1 MSQLSSPRKRGPITT
16 GQSAMPYHVYILA
29 SRRHGT
35 LYIGVTNNLRTR
47 LEQHRLGLGSA
58 FVRKYSVHRLVY
70 VETYERAEEAIAREK
85 QLKKW
90 NRDWKIQLIEKD
102 NLEWRGSLGSDHLMV
117 RGLWVPASAGTT
129 TP

>member
-47 LEQHRLGLGSA
+47 IEQHRLGLGSA
-58 FVRKYSVHRLVY
+58 FVRKYGVHRLVY
-70 VETYERAEEAIAREK
+70 VETYERAEDAIAREK

-102 NLEWRGSLGSDHLMV
+102 NLEWRDLSDLI
-117 RGLWVPASAGTT
+117 T
-129 TP
+129 

>member
-1 MSQLSSPRKRGPITT
+1 
-16 GQSAMPYHVYILA
+16 MPYHVYILA

-70 VETYERAEEAIAREK
+70 VETYEQAEEAIAREK

-102 NLEWRGSLGSDHLMV
+102 TLEWRDLSDLI
-117 RGLWVPASAGTT
+117 T
-129 TP
+129 